1 MKFSEALLEEIYKT
15 VREEGRN
22 AMDVCMTLGV
32 AWGYKRSQRNELFQA
47 YKEYCINNKVVS

>member
-1 MKFSEALLEEIYKT
+1 MEFSEVLLENIYKT

-22 AMDVCMTLGV
+22 AMDVCMTLGE
-32 AWGYKRSQRNELFQA
+32 AWGYKRSQRGELFQA